1 MFDKKTVDAYQKIT
15 APDDLKEKVLASC
28 LAAKEPEKRNWMKS
42 MRLISS
48 LAACLILAVA
58 FSIFAVKNFGE
69 VSVSV
74 GGRTLMSDPVELSEF
89 NISPALYSVESRV
102 AYRTSVPVEVSI
114 TDETQISVSGGM
126 MKICDATTGEK
137 LYTGSEFTAESDVVI
152 DWIVETETNEK
163 QFEMLIDGQKE
174 TYILVL
180 SWDDDTGGWTIA
192 GKQTD

>member
-126 MKICDATTGEK
+126 MKICDAKTGEK

-152 DWIVETETNEK
+152 DWTVETETDEK
-163 QFEMLIDGQKE
+163 QFEMLIDGQKK

-180 SWDDDTGGWTIA
+180 SWDDDTGCWTIA